1 MGRNQL
7 QNPEPVHPSSYQ
19 LLRQTARDADGIPP
33 LLGGAL
39 MRAILLGADYPASLI
54 TAVHNRIRAE
64 RDVSYLKAAI
74 LKAWLIRNHN
84 QTIAIMLDET
94 NTNPGY
100 RLGRLFAVLEKAQ
113 QDALPGINST
123 IRDRF
128 YASASA
134 TPRAV
139 FGRLLRTYQHHLG
152 KLDTGAKITREK
164 QTQEILSALGDF
176 PAHLNLQ
183 NQSQF
188 ALGYYHQ
195 RKDFFTKKET
205 QPTTEPANA

>member
-1 MGRNQL
+1 
-7 QNPEPVHPSSYQ
+7 
-19 LLRQTARDADGIPP
+19 
-33 LLGGAL
+33 
-39 MRAILLGADYPASLI
+39 MRAILLGTDYPASLI

-64 RDVSYLKAAI
+64 RDVTYLKAAI
-74 LKAWLIRNHN
+74 LKAWLIRNHHQN
-84 QTIAIMLDET
+84 ITTMLDES

-100 RLGRLFAVLEKAQ
+100 RLGRLFAVLEKTQ
-113 QDALPGINST
+113 QDALPGINAT

-134 TPRAV
+134 TPQAV
-139 FGRLLRTYQHHLG
+139 FGRLLRTYQHHLA
-152 KLDTGAKITREK
+152 KLDVGVKITREK
-164 QTQEILSALGDF
+164 QTQEILAPLSDF

-195 RKDFFTKKET
+195 RKAFFTKKESG
-205 QPTTEPANA
+205 PVTETVAA